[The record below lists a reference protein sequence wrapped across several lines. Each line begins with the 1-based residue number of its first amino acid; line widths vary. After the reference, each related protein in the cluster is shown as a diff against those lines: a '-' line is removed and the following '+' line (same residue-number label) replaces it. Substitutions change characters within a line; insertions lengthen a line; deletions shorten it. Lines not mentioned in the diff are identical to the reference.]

1 MASYSKEAERQN
13 KVLGDVL
20 AGREPEKRIMV
31 GYDSGNEPLKQG
43 DKIDRLSDIMKDAR
57 MPMFCPECDKI
68 MKKRLDD
75 KFWRML
81 GHCFDCQVKIENKLR
96 IEGKY
101 EEWAENKI
109 KKNKIA
115 FIKDQIQAISEWK
128 DTKAPEWYNNVG
140 VNYPMLEKEK
150 WDVDMDKVR
159 KEADEAIKKFTEVL
173 KELENE

>member
-1 MASYSKEAERQN
+1 MAYSKESERQN
-13 KVLGDVL
+13 KALGDVL
-20 AGREPEKRIMV
+20 AGRTTEKRVMV
-31 GYDSGNEPLKQG
+31 GYEGKKQESGDQISRMTDL
-43 DKIDRLSDIMKDAR
+43 MKEAR

-75 KFWRML
+75 KMWRMF
-81 GHCFDCQVKIENKLR
+81 GHCFDCQVTIENKLR

-109 KKNKIA
+109 RKNKIA

-128 DTKAPEWYNNVG
+128 DMKAPEFYNNVG

-150 WDVDMDKVR
+150 WDVDMDKVQR
-159 KEADEAIKKFTEVL
+159 EADEAIQKYTEVL
-173 KELENE
+173 EELENE

>member
-1 MASYSKEAERQN
+1 MAYSKEAERQN
-13 KVLGDVL
+13 KALGDVL
-20 AGREPEKRIMV
+20 AGRTPEKRVMV
-31 GYDSGNEPLKQG
+31 GYEGKKQKGG
-43 DKIDRLSDIMKDAR
+43 DQISRLSDIMKEAR

-68 MKKRLDD
+68 MKKKLDD
-75 KFWRML
+75 KMWLMF
-81 GHCFDCQVKIENKLR
+81 GHCFDCQIKIENKLR

-109 KKNKIA
+109 RKNKIA

-128 DTKAPEWYNNVG
+128 DMKAPEFYNNVG

-150 WDVDMDKVR
+150 WDVDMDKVQ
-159 KEADEAIKKFTEVL
+159 KEADEAIQKYTEVL